1 MTKLGTSGDGG
12 RLTEEAG
19 DWRAPVTMDS
29 PSPLQ
34 RLAMI
39 EQGLAGLGLSLQGAA
54 SRQGVAD
61 VVKAVEDKIEALESR
76 LKAFEGIVTETLAIT
91 TRLDGLD
98 RAKGEVLVEIQ
109 RLPSRTDI
117 SQVLDNTARVAGSQT
132 TLNTELG
139 RFGGLLGRLVRWQF
153 LSAFLFG
160 AGVLLA
166 TAALLILV
174 AVLSARPG

>member
-39 EQGLAGLGLSLQGAA
+39 EQGLVLGLQGAA

-98 RAKGEVLVEIQ
+98 RAMGEVLVEIQ